1 MGYYAWLWGGI
12 TVLMLIAVLLMLIM
26 GWAWLLPRMVHGMGS
41 AAAGLWTSWRC
52 PMLDLPVPN
61 EEDEDYLE
69 TRSCA

>member
-26 GWAWLLPRMVHGMGS
+26 GWAWRLPSMVHGMGS